1 MHLIK
6 TRVLLTK
13 PEVFEQPPRGSS
25 RLREEKR
32 RTPHELLCFRPAE
45 LGHNFR
51 PDKVTRPSDLQSAIQ
66 TSGNGG
72 QELRE
77 QLELRQQQNEELRSN
92 SAKAGMDVHACK
104 LQCFVWLHWAG
115 RVMLAM
121 S

>member
-72 QELRE
+72 GA
-77 QLELRQQQNEELRSN
+77 RSFEN
-92 SAKAGMDVHACK
+92 SWSCGNSRTRSFGAT
-104 LQCFVWLHWAG
+104 LQKPGW
-115 RVMLAM
+115 M
-121 S
+121 SMPASCSVSFGCTGLGGPC